1 MNFFAMKA
9 MKIFFNYEFRIF
21 HKQQAMD
28 ILIAVIVNVLNQVKK
43 FFCINIRFIVWMLSP
58 NRRLF
63 WWVSDRNKL
72 NSIC

>member
-43 FFCINIRFIVWMLSP
+43 FFCINIRFIV
-58 NRRLF
+58 
-63 WWVSDRNKL
+63 
-72 NSIC
+72 